1 MILWFYSFPTGAN
14 HAASLTDYPQ
24 EGNLFQI
31 RNAFDNLSVP
41 RGCLWLTTSHNRRWE
56 IPAAWGNTGKPKGST
71 PPTTSTAGLGW
82 LELREGAWTECTE
95 PQCSADKDKFRE
107 WQPIKLAKQTN
118 MKGRPATR
126 SRAPEDKDP
135 NPRLSC
141 HHSTL
146 CILKPQA
153 VPQGS
158 RAHSFPASSDK
169 GSYRN
174 IHWHHSHPSRRLLSN

>member
-1 MILWFYSFPTGAN
+1 M
-14 HAASLTDYPQ
+14 HHHSLIIPKKETCFRSEMP
-24 EGNLFQI
+24 LITFQSPE
-31 RNAFDNLSVP
+31 AVCGSQQAL
-41 RGCLWLTTSHNRRWE
+41 NRRWE

-82 LELREGAWTECTE
+82 LELREGARTECTE

-141 HHSTL
+141 HHSTF

-158 RAHSFPASSDK
+158 RAHSFPALSHK
-169 GSYRN
+169 GGYRN